1 MSFMGKTLSQLE
13 APFSTANSTAR
24 LVFAGSDLFTSSCFS
39 FRQSSFSLR
48 ATMFVMFLFLLSPGE
63 FDVETLSAGGGV
75 LLLLTDAS
83 YSNVAT

>member
-24 LVFAGSDLFTSSCFS
+24 LVFAGIDLFTSSCFL

-48 ATMFVMFLFLLSPGE
+48 ALCCNVL
-63 FDVETLSAGGGV
+63 VSAKSGRV
-75 LLLLTDAS
+75 
-83 YSNVAT
+83 

>member
-39 FRQSSFSLR
+39 FRQSSFSLCALIIIIIIIIDLYSACSYKFR
-48 ATMFVMFLFLLSPGE
+48 GLRF
-63 FDVETLSAGGGV
+63 TL
-75 LLLLTDAS
+75 
-83 YSNVAT
+83 NCKEKI

>member
-48 ATMFVMFLFLLSPGE
+48 ALIIIIIIIIIIDLY
-63 FDVETLSAGGGV
+63 SAC
-75 LLLLTDAS
+75 S
-83 YSNVAT
+83 YKFRGALH